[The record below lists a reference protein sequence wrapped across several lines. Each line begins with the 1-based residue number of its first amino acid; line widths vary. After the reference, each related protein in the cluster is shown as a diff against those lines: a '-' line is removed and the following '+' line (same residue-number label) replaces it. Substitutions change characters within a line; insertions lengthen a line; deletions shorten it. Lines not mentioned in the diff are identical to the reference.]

1 MNNQTNIYFTT
12 VDAHNVCIEKEITEF
27 IISDNNIAVDI
38 CNSVDKYKF
47 LINNLSIDSKIV
59 SFMIK
64 IIMNNKIIYNQLFN
78 LKNKDNIVTS
88 TSNTVFT
95 YDETLNKFTKL
106 WIYIPK
112 TIFDILDIF
121 EPIIEQTVEV
131 RLIPEQP
138 VEVKQIV
145 EQSEVKSIVEQS
157 EVKQI
162 EVKLINEQSIETKP
176 FNEVEIH
183 QSNEVEINQIN
194 DVVIHL
200 INEVETKQFNEV
212 ETTKL
217 NEIETTKINEVE
229 TDEYKDMPPLI
240 NFDEI
245 KVIATN

>member
-12 VDAHNVCIEKEITEF
+12 IDAHNVCIEKEITEF

-131 RLIPEQP
+131 QLIAEKP
-138 VEVKQIV
+138 VEVQTIIDNPV
-145 EQSEVKSIVEQS
+145 EVQPVIEKSVEVQNVEKPIELEPIFEKPVEVQPVIGKSVEVQ
-157 EVKQI
+157 
-162 EVKLINEQSIETKP
+162 L
-176 FNEVEIH
+176 
-183 QSNEVEINQIN
+183 
-194 DVVIHL
+194 
-200 INEVETKQFNEV
+200 
-212 ETTKL
+212 L
-217 NEIETTKINEVE
+217 NEKIVDQQIKEEDV
-229 TDEYKDMPPLI
+229 YLDMPGLI
-240 NFDEI
+240 KLEESTI
-245 KVIATN
+245 VTSSH